1 MDNEKKY
8 ILDLIDGAH
17 ARTVRRLIAVIAA
30 LVLCWG
36 LTIAGFLTSHDAK

>member
-17 ARTVRRLIAVIAA
+17 ARTVRRMVAVIAA

-36 LTIAGFLTSHDAK
+36 LTIAGLLTSRAAK